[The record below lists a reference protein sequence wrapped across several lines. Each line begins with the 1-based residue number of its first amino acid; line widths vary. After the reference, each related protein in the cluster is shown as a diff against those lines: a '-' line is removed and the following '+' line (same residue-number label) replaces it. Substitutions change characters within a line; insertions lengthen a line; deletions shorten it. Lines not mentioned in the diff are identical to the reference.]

1 MLWRLERLKLIDC
14 RQYLFTKKLH
24 LKELTLCYYLYDK
37 ENYGYNE
44 LKITRVMINPLLS
57 EELHMVDFRDIVTP
71 EAVKAV
77 GESCPNLKFLQISIN
92 SESSILSICKF
103 SSLKTLYID
112 LQYHGVSSGN
122 LVKILGDHF
131 KFVECY

>member
-44 LKITRVMINPLLS
+44 LKITRAMINPLLS
-57 EELHMVDFRDIVTP
+57 EELHMLDFRDIVTP

-77 GESCPNLKFLQISIN
+77 GESCPNLKFYKSVLIQKVQFY
-92 SESSILSICKF
+92 L
-103 SSLKTLYID
+103 
-112 LQYHGVSSGN
+112 
-122 LVKILGDHF
+122 
-131 KFVECY
+131 FVNFHH

>member
-57 EELHMVDFRDIVTP
+57 EELHMLDFRDIVTP
-71 EAVKAV
+71 EPVQTLNFYKSV
-77 GESCPNLKFLQISIN
+77 LIQKVQI
-92 SESSILSICKF
+92 SILSICEF
-103 SSLKTLYID
+103 SSLKTFNI
-112 LQYHGVSSGN
+112 VSS
-122 LVKILGDHF
+122 IL
-131 KFVECY
+131 